1 MFVDAAHRDAEGPPY
16 SGLFTNSG
24 ESASDVGQWL
34 VAHRLDIDN
43 AEAEWLENLSQFD
56 REQLWALDG
65 QFSCCS
71 WLMWRTQMARSTAF
85 EKLRVAHEMFRRPII
100 AEAFRKG
107 TLSYSAV
114 RIITRMERPSADVDQ
129 ALVDLAASDK
139 ANVADIEKVV
149 RSYELYSNQERPPA
163 DRSLHTRGVR
173 IRRSCDGKGVGQVTI
188 TLSDLEIEEFAVA
201 LQAFID
207 LRYRPAGPAPAGA
220 GPASA
225 GPASELPVDESPQVD
240 TPAPEW
246 PESPE
251 WPDGPVDESP
261 QVDTDTNTDS
271 SAGAEPGEAPLEEA
285 GRAGRMADAFMD
297 LVSAG
302 LGAADGGHVVG
313 ADRYLV
319 HFVTRDGGE
328 TVTLTDGTPVVPED
342 AGAVDCDSS
351 RVSHNVDEHGELL
364 SLGRKTRN
372 WSTAQRRAIR
382 VRDAGRCRFP
392 GCQYTYVDIHHVQP
406 WDQGGDTDVA
416 NGCYQCRRHHR
427 MIHAGYRMEGDP
439 NGELRF
445 YRPGGSYIG
454 STYGRLTSQSTRS
467 LLTAS
472 ALSCWT
478 Q

>member
-188 TLSDLEIEEFAVA
+188 TVSDLEIEEFAVA

-472 ALSCWT
+472 ARSCWT

>member
-1 MFVDAAHRDAEGPPY
+1 MFVDTSSDAAALGEGDRQEY
-16 SGLFTNSG
+16 KGLFSTAG
-24 ESASDVGQWL
+24 ESATNVGQWL
-34 VAHRLDIDN
+34 VEHRLDIDN

-114 RIITRMERPSADVDQ
+114 RVITRMERPSTDVDQ
-129 ALVDLAASDK
+129 ALVELASSDR

-149 RSYELYSNQERPPA
+149 RSYEQYANQERPPA
-163 DRSLHTRGVR
+163 DRTLEARGVR

-188 TLSDLEIEEFAVA
+188 TVSDLEIEEFAVA

-220 GPASA
+220 GPA
-225 GPASELPVDESPQVD
+225 PAS
-240 TPAPEW
+240 
-246 PESPE
+246 
-251 WPDGPVDESP
+251 PVDESP
-261 QVDTDTNTDS
+261 QVDTD
-271 SAGAEPGEAPLEEA
+271 AAEPWEAPLEEA

-328 TVTLTDGTPVVPED
+328 TITLPDGTPVVPED

-351 RVSHNVDEHGELL
+351 SVNHNVDEHGELL

-392 GCQYTYVDIHHVQP
+392 GCQYTYVDIHHIQP

-427 MIHAGYRMEGDP
+427 MIHAGYRLEGDP

-467 LLTAS
+467 MLTAS
-472 ALSCWT
+472 ARSCWT

>member
-1 MFVDAAHRDAEGPPY
+1 MFVDAAQRDAEGPPY

-34 VAHRLDIDN
+34 VEHRLDIDN
-43 AEAEWLENLSQFD
+43 AEAEWLENLGQFD

-114 RIITRMERPSADVDQ
+114 RVITRMERPSADVDQ
-129 ALVDLAASDK
+129 ALVDLASSDK

-149 RSYELYSNQERPPA
+149 RSYEQYANQERPPA
-163 DRSLHTRGVR
+163 DRALQARGVR
-173 IRRSCDGKGVGQVTI
+173 IRRSCDGTGVGQVI
-188 TLSDLEIEEFAVA
+188 VTLSDLEIEEFAVA

-207 LRYRPAGPAPAGA
+207 LRYRPAGRSPAGVGPAPAGA
-220 GPASA
+220 RPASA
-225 GPASELPVDESPQVD
+225 SPVDESPQVD

-246 PESPE
+246 P
-251 WPDGPVDESP
+251 DGPVDEST
-261 QVDTDTNTDS
+261 QVDTDTNTDTG
-271 SAGAEPGEAPLEEA
+271 AAAEPGEAPLEEA

-328 TVTLTDGTPVVPED
+328 TMTLPDGRPVVPED

-351 RVSHNVDEHGELL
+351 SVNHSVDERGELL

-392 GCQYTYVDIHHVQP
+392 GCQYTYVDIHHIQP

-427 MIHAGYRMEGDP
+427 MIHAGYRVEGDP

>member
-1 MFVDAAHRDAEGPPY
+1 MFVDTSSDAAALGEGDRQEY
-16 SGLFTNSG
+16 KGLFSTAG
-24 ESASDVGQWL
+24 ESATNVGQWL
-34 VAHRLDIDN
+34 VEHRLDIDN

-114 RIITRMERPSADVDQ
+114 RVITRMERPSTDVDQ
-129 ALVDLAASDK
+129 ALVELASSDR

-149 RSYELYSNQERPPA
+149 RSYEQYANQERPPA
-163 DRSLHTRGVR
+163 DRTLEARGVR

-220 GPASA
+220 GPA
-225 GPASELPVDESPQVD
+225 PAS
-240 TPAPEW
+240 
-246 PESPE
+246 
-251 WPDGPVDESP
+251 PVDESP
-261 QVDTDTNTDS
+261 QVDTD
-271 SAGAEPGEAPLEEA
+271 AAEPWEAPLEEA

-328 TVTLTDGTPVVPED
+328 TITLPDGTPVVPED

-351 RVSHNVDEHGELL
+351 SVNHNVDEHGELL

-392 GCQYTYVDIHHVQP
+392 GCQYTYVDIHHIQP

-427 MIHAGYRMEGDP
+427 MIHAGYRLEGDP

-467 LLTAS
+467 MLTAS
-472 ALSCWT
+472 ARSCWT

>member
-1 MFVDAAHRDAEGPPY
+1 
-16 SGLFTNSG
+16 
-24 ESASDVGQWL
+24 
-34 VAHRLDIDN
+34 
-43 AEAEWLENLSQFD
+43 
-56 REQLWALDG
+56 
-65 QFSCCS
+65 
-71 WLMWRTQMARSTAF
+71 MWRTQMARSTAF

-114 RIITRMERPSADVDQ
+114 RVITRMERPSTDVDQ
-129 ALVDLAASDK
+129 ALVELASSDR

-149 RSYELYSNQERPPA
+149 RSYEQYANQERPPA
-163 DRSLHTRGVR
+163 DRTLEARGVR

-188 TLSDLEIEEFAVA
+188 TVSDLEIEEFAVA

-220 GPASA
+220 GPA
-225 GPASELPVDESPQVD
+225 PAS
-240 TPAPEW
+240 
-246 PESPE
+246 
-251 WPDGPVDESP
+251 PVDESP
-261 QVDTDTNTDS
+261 QVDTD
-271 SAGAEPGEAPLEEA
+271 AAEPWEAPLEEA

-328 TVTLTDGTPVVPED
+328 TITLPDGTPVVPED

-351 RVSHNVDEHGELL
+351 SVNHNVDEHGELL

-392 GCQYTYVDIHHVQP
+392 GCQYTYVDIHHIQP

-427 MIHAGYRMEGDP
+427 MIHAGYRLEGDP

-467 LLTAS
+467 MLTAS
-472 ALSCWT
+472 ARSCWT

>member
-1 MFVDAAHRDAEGPPY
+1 MRWKPHVRFGGRTGETGQHERLALRPGP
-16 SGLFTNSG
+16 
-24 ESASDVGQWL
+24 
-34 VAHRLDIDN
+34 
-43 AEAEWLENLSQFD
+43 
-56 REQLWALDG
+56 
-65 QFSCCS
+65 
-71 WLMWRTQMARSTAF
+71 
-85 EKLRVAHEMFRRPII
+85 
-100 AEAFRKG
+100 
-107 TLSYSAV
+107 
-114 RIITRMERPSADVDQ
+114 
-129 ALVDLAASDK
+129 
-139 ANVADIEKVV
+139 
-149 RSYELYSNQERPPA
+149 
-163 DRSLHTRGVR
+163 
-173 IRRSCDGKGVGQVTI
+173 
-188 TLSDLEIEEFAVA
+188 
-201 LQAFID
+201 
-207 LRYRPAGPAPAGA
+207 
-220 GPASA
+220 
-225 GPASELPVDESPQVD
+225 
-240 TPAPEW
+240 TPT
-246 PESPE
+246 
-251 WPDGPVDESP
+251 
-261 QVDTDTNTDS
+261 QVDTDTHTDT
-271 SAGAEPGEAPLEEA
+271 GAAAAPGEAPLEEA

-328 TVTLTDGTPVVPED
+328 TMTLPDGRPVVPED

-351 RVSHNVDEHGELL
+351 SVNHSVDERGELL

-392 GCQYTYVDIHHVQP
+392 GCQYTYVDIHHIQP

-427 MIHAGYRMEGDP
+427 MIHAGYRVEGDP

>member
-1 MFVDAAHRDAEGPPY
+1 MFVDTSSDAAGLCEGDGQEY
-16 SGLFTNSG
+16 KGLFSTAG
-24 ESASDVGQWL
+24 ESATDVGQWL
-34 VAHRLDIDN
+34 VEHRLDIDN

-65 QFSCCS
+65 QFSCAS

-114 RIITRMERPSADVDQ
+114 RVITRMERPSADVDQ
-129 ALVDLAASDK
+129 ALVDLASSDK

-149 RSYELYSNQERPPA
+149 RSYEQYANQERPPA
-163 DRSLHTRGVR
+163 DRALQARGVR
-173 IRRSCDGKGVGQVTI
+173 IRRSCDGKGVGQVTV

-207 LRYRPAGPAPAGA
+207 LRYRPAGR
-220 GPASA
+220 AST
-225 GPASELPVDESPQVD
+225 GSES
-240 TPAPEW
+240 A
-246 PESPE
+246 
-251 WPDGPVDESP
+251 GPVDEST
-261 QVDTDTNTDS
+261 QVDTD
-271 SAGAEPGEAPLEEA
+271 AAAEPWEAPLEEA

-328 TVTLTDGTPVVPED
+328 TMTLPDGTPVVPGD

-351 RVSHNVDEHGELL
+351 SVTHSVDEHGELL

-392 GCQYTYVDIHHVQP
+392 GCQYTYVDIHHIQP

-427 MIHAGYRMEGDP
+427 MIHAGYRIEGYP

-472 ALSCWT
+472 ARSCWT